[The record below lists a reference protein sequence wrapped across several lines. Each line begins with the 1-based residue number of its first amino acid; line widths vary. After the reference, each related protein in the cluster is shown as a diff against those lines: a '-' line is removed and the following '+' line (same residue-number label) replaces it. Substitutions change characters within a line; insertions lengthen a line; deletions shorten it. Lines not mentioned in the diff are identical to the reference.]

1 MEAVTLKGRK
11 DGFELRLA
19 AEASLAEIAA
29 ALATL
34 LARVAG
40 DTKGTEEVA
49 FVLETGDRL
58 LSEEQAKA
66 VQEVFAAYPH
76 FKIQTIHADVAA
88 TAPLREKFRAK
99 ATHLVGGVLRS
110 GQEADYTG
118 DVLFL
123 GNLHRGATLRTTG
136 SIFVMGTVEGLLIA
150 GAMGDQEAVIVG
162 DISSA
167 GQIRIADT
175 LEIIDK
181 NSYTAQTTSY
191 IDDLHALVH
200 GKVPDLAKLRP
211 KLFRKLEEL

>member
-1 MEAVTLKGRK
+1 MDAVTLKGRK
-11 DGFELRLA
+11 SGFELQLA
-19 AEASLAEIAA
+19 SEASLDEVVAS
-29 ALATL
+29 LTTL

-40 DTKGTEEVA
+40 DTKDQSNVD

-58 LSEEQAKA
+58 LNEAQAKA
-66 VQEVFAAYPH
+66 VQAVFDAYPQ
-76 FKIQTIHADVAA
+76 FEIKTIHADVAA
-88 TAPLREKFRAK
+88 IEPLRAHFEAK
-99 ATHLVGGVLRS
+99 ATHLVGGILRS

-150 GAMGDQEAVIVG
+150 GALGDQAAVIVG
-162 DISSA
+162 DISRA
-167 GQIRIADT
+167 AQIRIADT

-200 GKVPDLAKLRP
+200 GKVPELSKLRP
-211 KLFRKLEEL
+211 KLFRKLEEM

>member
-1 MEAVTLKGRK
+1 MDAVTLKGRK
-11 DGFELRLA
+11 SGFELQLSA
-19 AEASLAEIAA
+19 SASLTEIQT
-29 ALATL
+29 ALTAL

-40 DTKGTEEVA
+40 DTKGTEDVE

-58 LSEEQAKA
+58 LNEEQAKL
-66 VQEVFAAYPH
+66 VQTVFAAYPQ

-88 TAPLREKFRAK
+88 IEPLRAAFEAK

-110 GQEADYTG
+110 GQEAEYTG

-136 SIFVMGTVEGLLIA
+136 SIFVMGQAEGLLIA
-150 GAMGDQEAVIVG
+150 GAMGDQEAVIAG
-162 DISSA
+162 DISRA
-167 GQIRIADT
+167 AQIRIADT

-200 GKVPDLAKLRP
+200 GKVPELAGLRP